1 MKRRSIILLIISA
14 FVLLALILFVFA
26 SLLFPAYRIYHGPAH
41 DRTGIN
47 ELDQILLEQID
58 QRIRSALVN
67 YNYINAALVHDGQ
80 IVLSKSYGHDRLDKV
95 DVYASVSKPV
105 TAMILLQ
112 LLQEGRFGSLDDDI
126 AKYHPKYREVIPQE
140 YADTHI
146 TFKQLLTHT
155 SGVPHL
161 SKLWDG
167 PKLKM
172 DFRPGEGVQYSSNG
186 YGILG
191 DVMEEITGKSYN
203 QLVKDYISEP
213 IGAKSF
219 TVLIPAFL
227 APAGQVASTIE
238 DMARFAIAVMDG
250 QYVSTDMLCNEVLK
264 QYAKDQYGV
273 IGLGWYCTNLDAPEL
288 AGYHAGSNGRPR
300 AFLAIIPHKKN
311 AIALTGLNRSK
322 KNAQEF
328 GELTIDLMAIIENR
342 YTDDP
347 Q

>member
-1 MKRRSIILLIISA
+1 VLILL
-14 FVLLALILFVFA
+14 VFA
-26 SLLFPAYRIYHGPAH
+26 SLLFPAYRIYHGPAR
-41 DRTGIN
+41 DRTGIH
-47 ELDQILLEQID
+47 ELDQTLLEQID
-58 QRIRSALVN
+58 QRIRSTLVN
-67 YNYINAALVHDGQ
+67 YNYINVALVRDGQ
-80 IVLSKSYGHDRLDKV
+80 VVLSKSYGHDRLDKV

-112 LLQEGRFGSLDDDI
+112 LLQEGIFGSLDDDI
-126 AKYHPKYREVIPQE
+126 AKYHPKYREVMPQE

-146 TFKQLLTHT
+146 TFRQLLTHT

-167 PKLKM
+167 SKLKM
-172 DFRPGEGVQYSSNG
+172 DFRPGAGVQYSSNG

-203 QLVKDYISEP
+203 QLVKDYIGEP
-213 IGAKSF
+213 IGAESF

-238 DMARFAIAVMDG
+238 DMALFAIAVMDG
-250 QYVSTDMLCNEVLK
+250 EYVSTDMLCNEVLK
-264 QYAKDQYGV
+264 QYAKDQYGA
-273 IGLGWYCTNLDAPEL
+273 IGLGWYCTNLEAPEL

-300 AFLAIIPHKKN
+300 AFLAIKPHNKN

-328 GELTIDLMAIIENR
+328 GELTKNLMAIIENR
-342 YTDDP
+342 YTDEP